1 MWFGEDLP
9 TPFPTETALFQS
21 EEILLSMNVKA
32 YSYGTK
38 SLKWYAASNVMHAFF
53 VQTHGT
59 HAVYESW
66 NRLPHTRTVW
76 VLVHCIEICF
86 PSCLVEIYR
95 IPWFSDSP
103 LAASAADIRPSVW
116 ISWLRAS
123 VTRPWGKWRDY
134 PAEPTSNTWCDDKIT
149 GQWFGST
156 NSGSFVE
163 SDRVLEKIIPGLVTM
178 LMVSPPRPWVV
189 GPLPNGHEHGL

>member
-1 MWFGEDLP
+1 
-9 TPFPTETALFQS
+9 
-21 EEILLSMNVKA
+21 
-32 YSYGTK
+32 
-38 SLKWYAASNVMHAFF
+38 MHAFF

-76 VLVHCIEICF
+76 VIVHCIEICF

-103 LAASAADIRPSVW
+103 LAASAAEIRPSVW

-123 VTRPWGKWRDY
+123 VTRPGRKMERLSGGTHIQHRVWWQNHTRTVIWIYQRRFFCWIWWCTWENHPRISNHADGKSPKTWGCGTPSKSPNSMAYKWGW
-134 PAEPTSNTWCDDKIT
+134 S
-149 GQWFGST
+149 
-156 NSGSFVE
+156 
-163 SDRVLEKIIPGLVTM
+163 
-178 LMVSPPRPWVV
+178 
-189 GPLPNGHEHGL
+189 